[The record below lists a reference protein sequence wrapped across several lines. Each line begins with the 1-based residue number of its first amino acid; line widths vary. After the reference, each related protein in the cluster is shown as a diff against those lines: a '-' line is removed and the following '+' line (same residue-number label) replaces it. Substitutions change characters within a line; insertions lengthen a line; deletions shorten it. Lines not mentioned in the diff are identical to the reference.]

1 MPQREPRQ
9 SEVVLIG
16 CGFDLE
22 RDENSGS
29 WRSPS
34 FTGDINKWLGIQ
46 YKPNEMQM
54 QSILVVLVNPNFAP
68 KKTRLLIEPGLGDP
82 D

>member
-1 MPQREPRQ
+1 
-9 SEVVLIG
+9 
-16 CGFDLE
+16 
-22 RDENSGS
+22 
-29 WRSPS
+29 
-34 FTGDINKWLGIQ
+34 
-46 YKPNEMQM
+46 MQM